1 MTGVGAERPV
11 SVVDVVGLL
20 DAIDQGRLRFLLQ
33 PVVSAASGQPAFHEC
48 LLRVLAADGS
58 LVAVG
63 VAIDD
68 IERRGGIWRL
78 DRSTLELAVRL
89 LETNPDVTLSLNVSA
104 LTVDDAAWLD
114 LLEELTGR
122 DKAVTGR
129 LIVEITET
137 AAIRDLARA
146 ADFVGRL
153 QALGCRAA
161 IDDFGAGHTSL
172 KILAALGVNIL
183 KIDGALVE
191 TVTAEPASRDLIRT
205 LVSIAKGLG
214 LETVA
219 EHVGDEATA
228 HLLREAGITYLQGHF
243 CGEPV
248 AADAIASGKA

>member
-1 MTGVGAERPV
+1 MTAGGAKRPA
-11 SVVDVVGLL
+11 SQVDVVGLL
-20 DAIDQGRLRFLLQ
+20 DAIEQGRLRFLLQ
-33 PVVSAASGQPAFHEC
+33 PVVSAASGEPAFHEC
-48 LLRVLAADGS
+48 LLRVMAPDGS

-68 IERRGGIWRL
+68 IEKRGGIWRL
-78 DRSTLELAVRL
+78 DRRTLELALALLVRHPAL
-89 LETNPDVTLSLNVSA
+89 TLSVNVSA
-104 LTVDDAAWLD
+104 LTVDDGGWLD
-114 LLEELTGR
+114 TLQERTLQDR
-122 DKAVTGR
+122 DLRKR

-153 QALGCRAA
+153 QHLGCRAA

-191 TVTAEPASRDLIRT
+191 TVTSEAASRDLIRT
-205 LVSIAKGLG
+205 LVGIAKGLG

-219 EHVGDEATA
+219 EHVADDETA
-228 HLLREAGITYLQGHF
+228 RFLREAGITYLQGYHVGAPF
-243 CGEPV
+243 
-248 AADAIASGKA
+248 AAETLSPPAV